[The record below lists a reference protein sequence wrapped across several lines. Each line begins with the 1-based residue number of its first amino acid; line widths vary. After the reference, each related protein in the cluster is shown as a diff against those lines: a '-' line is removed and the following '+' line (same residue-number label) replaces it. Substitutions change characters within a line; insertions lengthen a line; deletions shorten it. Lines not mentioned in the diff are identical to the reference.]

1 MSLFVS
7 PVCNMENVDFEG
19 SKKVLLIA
27 VSSETV
33 WAEKLTEMGQGKH
46 HIGDFLPPDE
56 LERFMET
63 YRALKDGREPDYSDY
78 KNFKLTCENVG
89 YQMLE
94 KMGWKEGEGLGAAGQ
109 VMSEVDERSRGG
121 PESQKVS
128 VGQHSCQKCKNPIY
142 LTADLEQLRGP
153 DLSSIIG
160 EEISTGGSFSPDQQT
175 SPSLVMYESVNAYLF
190 DILSGRVKPDHPM
203 CQECADILINTQK
216 QLLDFQLDE
225 LSCLQAYLSQLNAKS
240 AASPTDEQPVSATAD
255 TPSTTFSGQDQVFFP
270 PESLGTGISTEKS
283 SPSALPGEISSDVP
297 NESSC
302 SSFARYPSTDT
313 PTTTPVP
320 LPSGDPPIFR
330 CNTANSDLELSPE
343 EAELA
348 SLQEELARVLN
359 ESKLLDE
366 QIERDSAEL
375 QLRQEELDHATTEYN
390 ENKLILLEAEE
401 SLGVLEARLRDAR
414 YQFERLRRTNV
425 LNAAFPIWYDGH
437 IGMIN
442 GLHLGR
448 LPNKPI
454 EWSEINAAWG
464 QCALL
469 LQCLARKLSHTFA
482 VYSILPLGNQSQII
496 QLATDRAFPLYN
508 SPGSIRL
515 FNAGKFDTAMTMFL
529 ECVNQLREI
538 VERPPKFELPYKIL
552 DKGRMRDLDNQI
564 YSIRLTGSSEENWTK
579 CLKMLLINLK
589 WMIASTVV
597 SR

>member
-1 MSLFVS
+1 
-7 PVCNMENVDFEG
+7 
-19 SKKVLLIA
+19 
-27 VSSETV
+27 
-33 WAEKLTEMGQGKH
+33 
-46 HIGDFLPPDE
+46 
-56 LERFMET
+56 
-63 YRALKDGREPDYSDY
+63 
-78 KNFKLTCENVG
+78 
-89 YQMLE
+89 
-94 KMGWKEGEGLGAAGQ
+94 
-109 VMSEVDERSRGG
+109 MSEVEERHRHGSG
-121 PESQKVS
+121 SQKVS
-128 VGQHSCQKCKNPIY
+128 VGQYSCQKCKNPIY

-160 EEISTGGSFSPDQQT
+160 EEISICGSFSPDQQT
-175 SPSLVMYESVNAYLF
+175 SPSLTMRRPTPQDGYKQPSLFRSSHPSTSASSMDHRLQVNAYLF
-190 DILSGRVKPDHPM
+190 DILSGRVKPNHPM
-203 CQECADILINTQK
+203 CQECADILIHTQK

-240 AASPTDEQPVSATAD
+240 VSSPASEDQRTAGVTAGSPTAI
-255 TPSTTFSGQDQVFFP
+255 FSDQGRVFFP
-270 PESLGTGISTEKS
+270 SESSCAGFAGP
-283 SPSALPGEISSDVP
+283 SPSAVPEEISPDVP

-302 SSFARYPSTDT
+302 SSFARYHSPDT
-313 PTTTPVP
+313 PNTPAKTP
-320 LPSGDPPIFR
+320 SLPSIDPPVLR
-330 CNTANSDLELSPE
+330 CSIGNSDLDLSPE

-348 SLQEELARVLN
+348 SLQEELARVLS

-375 QLRQEELDHATTEYN
+375 QRRQEELDLATSEYN

-469 LQCLARKLSHTFA
+469 LQCLAKKLSHTFTA
-482 VYSILPLGNQSQII
+482 YSILPLGNQSQII

-529 ECVNQLREI
+529 ECVNQLQEI

-552 DKGRMRDLDNQI
+552 DKGRMRDTDNQI

-589 WMIASTVV
+589 WIIASTVV
-597 SR
+597 PR